1 MLLSSEKACQQGPQ
15 AHLAQII
22 LSDLRKS
29 GLGNNVGDL
38 EIRDEYKSKA
48 FSLIG
53 RVNSEWQRLTISGGY

>member
-1 MLLSSEKACQQGPQ
+1 
-15 AHLAQII
+15 
-22 LSDLRKS
+22 
-29 GLGNNVGDL
+29 VGDL